1 VVAASNANVDDGVSR
16 FTLNDMQF
24 MIGSGDGAYV
34 GFEQI
39 DLTGIGAMNFTATA
53 PAAYGFAGG
62 VVEVR
67 IDSPDG
73 PVIGT
78 SDTIV
83 PAAAQS
89 SGGMPPAQ
97 VVRASIQP
105 TNGFHDLYFIYRKPG
120 TPGGV
125 SLFVLVNIVFVPDQK
140 AMAVR

>member
-1 VVAASNANVDDGVSR
+1 DKGANGIPSIRREQTLILRAPVVAASNANVDDGVSR

-105 TNGFHDLYFIYRKPG
+105 TNGFHDLYFIYRKP
-120 TPGGV
+120 
-125 SLFVLVNIVFVPDQK
+125 
-140 AMAVR
+140 